1 MKKIR
6 IHKRILI
13 IASLLWGAFGIYGQ
27 DIVVEYTADTTV
39 NIGKY
44 DRLYQVASEQKV
56 EINTLMKFDA
66 VKWGQLKPAF
76 TLEQR
81 IWNDLTIE
89 PSVSFSSFKWS
100 LKDGFNFGLNPDLA
114 VKYYINRNHRLRRGK
129 NTIGFSADYILV
141 GLSYTLTDD
150 KDFYNYELGNKH
162 INHDG
167 GASELEKDFYSYY
180 SWRAM
185 YGLQRRIGN
194 VAYADFS
201 VGVEKYYFN
210 GFGHSK
216 LMPSVNIKLGFV
228 LSGVQLKRLSQ

>member
-1 MKKIR
+1 MKKVK

-13 IASLLWGAFGIYGQ
+13 IASLLCGALSLYGQ
-27 DIVVEYTADTTV
+27 EVVVEYTTDTAI

-56 EINTLMKFDA
+56 EINTLMKFNA

-76 TLEQR
+76 TVEQR

-89 PSVSFSSFKWS
+89 PSVSFSSLRWSFKE
-100 LKDGFNFGLNPDLA
+100 GFNFGLNPDLA
-114 VKYYINRNHRLRRGK
+114 IKYYINRAHRLRRGK
-129 NTIGFSADYILV
+129 NTIGFSSDYILV
-141 GLSYTLTDD
+141 GLTYTLTDD

-162 INHDG
+162 INYDG
-167 GASELEKDFYSYY
+167 GVSGLGKDFYSYY

-194 VAYADFS
+194 AAYADFS
-201 VGVEKYYFN
+201 VGVGKYYFN
-210 GFGHSK
+210 GLGNSK
-216 LMPSVNIKLGFV
+216 LMPAVNIKLGFV
-228 LSGVQLKRLSQ
+228 LSGVQLIRLSQ